1 MICKS
6 YSKANKIFLKK
17 SHNTRKSSTYFIFF
31 NANNLYRHYIMQ
43 YLTDEFI
50 DWINLEK
57 TDPNIY
63 TNDIPKVGF

>member
-6 YSKANKIFLKK
+6 YSKANKFFLKK

-50 DWINLEK
+50 D
-57 TDPNIY
+57 
-63 TNDIPKVGF
+63 

>member
-6 YSKANKIFLKK
+6 YSKANKIFFKK